1 MQLVVIRH
9 AIALE
14 REEFAPSGRDDS
26 LRPLTDKGRA
36 KMKKAAA
43 GLRELVPEIS
53 VLAASP
59 FTRAQQ
65 TARIVAAEYGRLR
78 VITTSSLEPE
88 SAFEE
93 FAEWLRTRRG
103 DVVAVVGHEPHLGTL
118 VTWLMT
124 GIEESRVPLKKGAAC
139 LLEFPS
145 SGGRR
150 GASSGSPRGPSRGTA
165 RLHWA
170 LTASQLGRLAER

>member
-9 AIALE
+9 AIALS
-14 REEFAPSGRDDS
+14 REEFAPTGRDDS

-36 KMKKAAA
+36 KMKRAAA
-43 GLRELVPEIS
+43 GLRELVPSIG

-65 TARIVAAEYGRLR
+65 TARIVGAEYGRLR
-78 VITTSSLEPE
+78 VITTSSLEPDSE
-88 SAFEE
+88 PEE
-93 FAEWLRTRRG
+93 FAAWLRSRRG
-103 DVVAVVGHEPHLGTL
+103 DTIAVVGHEPHLGSL

-124 GIEESRVPLKKGAAC
+124 GLEESRVPLRKGAAC
-139 LLEFPS
+139 LLEFASRPAA
-145 SGGRR
+145 
-150 GASSGSPRGPSRGTA
+150 GAA

-170 LTASQLGRLAER
+170 LTASQLGRFADR

>member
-1 MQLVVIRH
+1 
-9 AIALE
+9 
-14 REEFAPSGRDDS
+14 
-26 LRPLTDKGRA
+26 
-36 KMKKAAA
+36 MKKASA
-43 GLRELVPEIS
+43 GLHGLVPSID

-78 VITTSSLEPE
+78 VITTSTLEPD

-103 DVVAVVGHEPHLGTL
+103 DTVAVVGHEPHLGTL

-124 GIEESRVPLKKGAAC
+124 GIEESRVPLRKGAAC

-145 SGGRR
+145 SDGTRDVS
-150 GASSGSPRGPSRGTA
+150 AGPARGTA
-165 RLHWA
+165 RLHWL

>member
-1 MQLVVIRH
+1 MQLIVIRH
-9 AIALE
+9 AIALS
-14 REEFAPSGRDDS
+14 REEFAPTGRDDS

-43 GLRELVPEIS
+43 GLRELVPSIG

-78 VITTSSLEPE
+78 VITTSTLEPDSE
-88 SAFEE
+88 MEA

-103 DVVAVVGHEPHLGTL
+103 DTVAVVGHEPHLGSL

-124 GIEESRVPLKKGAAC
+124 GLEESRVPLRKGAAC
-139 LLEFPS
+139 LLEFP
-145 SGGRR
+145 
-150 GASSGSPRGPSRGTA
+150 AQPARGTA
-165 RLHWA
+165 QLQWA
-170 LTASQLGRLAER
+170 LTASQLGRLTDR

>member
-14 REEFAPSGRDDS
+14 REEFAPTGRDDS

-36 KMKKAAA
+36 KMKKAAV

-78 VITTSSLEPE
+78 VITTSSLEPD

-124 GIEESRVPLKKGAAC
+124 GIEESRVPMKKGAAC
-139 LLEFPS
+139 LLEFS
-145 SGGRR
+145 SK
-150 GASSGSPRGPSRGTA
+150 PSRGTA

-170 LTASQLGRLAER
+170 LTASQLGRLADR

>member
-9 AIALE
+9 AIAQE
-14 REEFAPSGRDDS
+14 REEFAPTGRDDS
-26 LRPLTDKGRA
+26 LRPLTDKGSA

-65 TARIVAAEYGRLR
+65 TARIVAAEYEDIR
-78 VITTSSLEPE
+78 VITTSTLEPDSE
-88 SAFEE
+88 LEA

-103 DVVAVVGHEPHLGTL
+103 DTIAVVGHEPHLGSL

-124 GIEESRVPLKKGAAC
+124 GLEESRVPLRKGAAC
-139 LLEFPS
+139 LLEFPA
-145 SGGRR
+145 R
-150 GASSGSPRGPSRGTA
+150 AEPGTA
-165 RLHWA
+165 LLQWA
-170 LTASQLGRLAER
+170 LTASQLGRLADR

>member
-9 AIALE
+9 AIAQE
-14 REEFAPSGRDDS
+14 REEFAPTGRDDS
-26 LRPLTDKGRA
+26 LRPLTDKGRS
-36 KMKKAAA
+36 KMKQAAA

-65 TARIVAAEYGRLR
+65 TAQIVADEYKGLR
-78 VITTSSLEPE
+78 VITTSALEPDSE
-88 SAFEE
+88 FEE

-103 DVVAVVGHEPHLGTL
+103 DTVAVVGHEPHLGTL

-139 LLEFPS
+139 LLEF
-145 SGGRR
+145 
-150 GASSGSPRGPSRGTA
+150 ASAPTRGTA
-165 RLHWA
+165 RLQWA
-170 LTASQLGRLAER
+170 LTASQLGRLADR

>member
-14 REEFAPSGRDDS
+14 REEFAPTGRDDS
-26 LRPLTDKGRA
+26 LRPLTDKGKA
-36 KMKKAAA
+36 KMKRAAA
-43 GLRELVPEIS
+43 GLRELVPAIS

-65 TARIVAAEYGRLR
+65 TARIVAAEYGTLR
-78 VITTSSLEPE
+78 VVTTTSLEPDSE
-88 SAFEE
+88 FEE

-124 GIEESRVPLKKGAAC
+124 GIEESRVPLKKGQAC
-139 LLEFPS
+139 LLEFP
-145 SGGRR
+145 GT
-150 GASSGSPRGPSRGTA
+150 PSRGTA

>member
-14 REEFAPSGRDDS
+14 REEFAPTGRDDS

-36 KMKKAAA
+36 KMKKAAV

-78 VITTSSLEPE
+78 VITTSSLEPD

-103 DVVAVVGHEPHLGTL
+103 DTVAVVGHEPHLGTL

-124 GIEESRVPLKKGAAC
+124 GIEESRVPMKKGAAC
-139 LLEFPS
+139 LLEFP
-145 SGGRR
+145 GKP
-150 GASSGSPRGPSRGTA
+150 ARGTA

-170 LTASQLGRLAER
+170 LTASQLGRLADR

>member
-9 AIALE
+9 AIAQE
-14 REEFAPSGRDDS
+14 REEFAPTGRDDS
-26 LRPLTDKGRA
+26 LRPLTDRGKA
-36 KMKKAAA
+36 KMKRAAA
-43 GLRELVPEIS
+43 GLRELVPEIN

-65 TARIVAAEYGRLR
+65 TARIVADEYDGLR
-78 VITTSSLEPE
+78 VLTTSSLEPDSE
-88 SAFEE
+88 LDE
-93 FAEWLRTRRG
+93 FAEWLRSRRG

-124 GIEESRVPLKKGAAC
+124 GIEESRVPLRKGAAC
-139 LLEFPS
+139 LLEFP
-145 SGGRR
+145 
-150 GASSGSPRGPSRGTA
+150 AKPARGTA

-170 LTASQLGRLAER
+170 LTASQLGRLADR

>member
-9 AIALE
+9 AIAME
-14 REEFAPSGRDDS
+14 REEFAPTGRDDA
-26 LRPLTDKGRA
+26 LRPLTARGEA

-43 GLRELVPEIS
+43 GLREVVPSID

-65 TARIVAAEYGRLR
+65 TAAIVGDAYDGLRAE
-78 VITTSSLEPE
+78 TTASLEPD
-88 SAFEE
+88 SAMDDFI
-93 FAEWLRTRRG
+93 EWLRAQRG
-103 DVVAVVGHEPHLGTL
+103 ETVAVVGHEPHLGTL

-139 LLEFPS
+139 LLEFP
-145 SGGRR
+145 GKP
-150 GASSGSPRGPSRGTA
+150 ARGTA

-170 LTASQLGRLAER
+170 LTASQLGRMADG

>member
-14 REEFAPSGRDDS
+14 REEFAPTGRDDS
-26 LRPLTDKGRA
+26 LRPLTDKGKA

-43 GLRELVPEIS
+43 GLRELVPSID

-65 TARIVAAEYGRLR
+65 TAEIVAAEYEGLRLA
-78 VITTSSLEPE
+78 TTSSLEPE
-88 SAFEE
+88 SAFED
-93 FAEWLRTRRG
+93 FVAWLRTQRG
-103 DVVAVVGHEPHLGTL
+103 ETVAVVGHEPHLGTL

-139 LLEFPS
+139 QLEFP
-145 SGGRR
+145 GEP
-150 GASSGSPRGPSRGTA
+150 ARGTA

-170 LTASQLGRLAER
+170 LTASQLGGMADR

>member
-9 AIALE
+9 AIAME
-14 REEFAPSGRDDS
+14 REEFAPTGRDDS
-26 LRPLTDKGRA
+26 LRPLTDKGRE
-36 KMKKAAA
+36 KMKRAAA

-65 TARIVAAEYGRLR
+65 TARIVAAEYGSLR
-78 VITTSSLEPE
+78 VVTTSTLEPDSE
-88 SAFEE
+88 LDAFTD
-93 FAEWLRTRRG
+93 WLRTRRG
-103 DVVAVVGHEPHLGTL
+103 DTIAVVGHEPHLGLL

-124 GIEESRVPLKKGAAC
+124 GLEESRVPLKKGAAC

-145 SGGRR
+145 RAEER
-150 GASSGSPRGPSRGTA
+150 TA

-170 LTASQLGRLAER
+170 LTASQLGRLADR

>member
-9 AIALE
+9 AIAME
-14 REEFAPSGRDDS
+14 REEFAPTGRDDA
-26 LRPLTDKGRA
+26 LRPLTARGEA

-43 GLRELVPEIS
+43 GLRALVPSIG

-78 VITTSSLEPE
+78 VVTSSSLEPD
-88 SAFEE
+88 SAMEE
-93 FAEWLRTRRG
+93 FLAWLRTRRG
-103 DVVAVVGHEPHLGTL
+103 DTVAVVGHEPHLGTL

-124 GIEESRVPLKKGAAC
+124 GSEESRVPLRKGAAC
-139 LLEFPS
+139 SLEFPDKP
-145 SGGRR
+145 
-150 GASSGSPRGPSRGTA
+150 ARGTA
-165 RLHWA
+165 RLHWL
-170 LTASQLGRLAER
+170 LTASQLGRLADR